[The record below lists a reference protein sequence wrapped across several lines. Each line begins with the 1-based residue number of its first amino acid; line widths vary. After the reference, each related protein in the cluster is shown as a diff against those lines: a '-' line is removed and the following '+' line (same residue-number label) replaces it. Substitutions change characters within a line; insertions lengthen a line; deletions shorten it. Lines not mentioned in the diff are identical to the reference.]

1 MAPRNRILAP
11 RVAPRAD
18 ASSKSKKREW
28 ANKML
33 SRGESEGQDFFH
45 ARKRTSPLRPLL
57 NTRFNASR
65 LIVRFAMVAAVVL
78 FTETFTVAVGDASG
92 GHFSQQQISSY
103 IKTVTSELEVS
114 KNWSA
119 NFGTTTSGKLY
130 CNPVVLGEGVRS
142 GNYGLY
148 TWFTCSAMHKLDTA
162 NVTRTELTCTGFS
175 SPVWIEPKAG
185 KINYQPVVNGA
196 DYSSFR
202 TSAPTSIQTLMDA
215 NYNRLNSGQ
224 SRVLVARA
232 VQGTQV
238 NTAISSTICQ

>member
-1 MAPRNRILAP
+1 MQVL
-11 RVAPRAD
+11 RVKR
-18 ASSKSKKREW
+18 REW

-33 SRGESEGQDFFH
+33 SCGESEGQDFFH
-45 ARKRTSPLRPLL
+45 ARKRISRLRPLL

-65 LIVRFAMVAAVVL
+65 LIMRFAMVATVVL

-103 IKTVTSELEVS
+103 LKSVTSDLEVS

-119 NFGTTTSGKLY
+119 NFGTTASGKLY
-130 CNPVVLGEGVRS
+130 CHPVVLGEGVRA

-148 TWFTCSAMHKLDTA
+148 TWFTCSAIHKLDT
-162 NVTRTELTCTGFS
+162 TKLTKTEISCTGFS

-185 KINYQPVVNGA
+185 KINYQPVVSGA
-196 DYSSFR
+196 DYAAFR
-202 TSAPTSIQTLMDA
+202 SSAPISIQILMDA
-215 NYNRLNSGQ
+215 NNTRLSSDQ

-238 NTAISSTICQ
+238 NTPISSTICQ